1 MAPPILA
8 ASTPIPSNAITIT
21 LKMMEITV
29 SITAPN
35 QAHPLPFKRPQL
47 TKILA
52 IPSAIRKIPNMK
64 KDPDNLLSSFNPVAI
79 SVLLTSGNSS
89 SSRISAISVS
99 LT

>member
-1 MAPPILA
+1 MVNPTTAPPILA

-47 TKILA
+47 ATILA

-64 KDPDNLLSSFNPVAI
+64 SPDNLLSSFNHDDMIGAFP
-79 SVLLTSGNSS
+79 
-89 SSRISAISVS
+89 
-99 LT
+99 